1 MKKWQFSLI
10 LVGTVLLLLGVKILS
25 LGVDNKDD
33 RSENFT
39 PPKNFR
45 ILVISDL
52 NSQYGSTEYEPEIAK
67 AIALI
72 PKWQPDLVLCGGDM
86 IAGQKQSLTKAQI
99 NAMWTAFE
107 QNVAQPIR
115 EYQIPFGFT
124 IGNHDGSGA
133 MVKGQA
139 IFAQERKL
147 ASAYWNNPQHHPQ
160 LQFSDRANF
169 PFYYSFKQG
178 GIFFLVWDASS
189 AYISPEQLTWVKKS
203 LTSQGAQQA
212 KLKIAIGHLPL
223 YPVAENKNKPG
234 EYLANAEQLRSLLET
249 YQVHTYIS
257 GHQHAYYP
265 GQKGQLELLYAGA
278 LGQGARRLIN
288 SNLPPRNTVTIVD
301 VELDSGQTIYTTYD
315 IKTLE
320 IIKTEGLPR
329 SITGDNGTVY
339 LRNTL

>member
-10 LVGTVLLLLGVKILS
+10 LVLMLLGVKILS
-25 LGVDNKDD
+25 VGIDNNFAPKD
-33 RSENFT
+33 
-39 PPKNFR
+39 FR

-86 IAGQKQSLTKAQI
+86 IAGQKRSLTKGQI
-99 NAMWTAFE
+99 EAMWTAFD
-107 QNVAQPIR
+107 QHVAQPLR
-115 EYQIPFGFT
+115 EYQVPFGFT

-133 MVKGQA
+133 IVKGKA
-139 IFAQERKL
+139 IFAQEREL
-147 ASAYWNNPQHHPQ
+147 ASAYWNDPRHNPQ

-178 GIFFLVWDASS
+178 EIFFLVWDAST
-189 AYISPEQLTWVKKS
+189 AKISPEQLTWVKKS
-203 LTSQGAQQA
+203 LTSKAAQQA

-223 YPVAENKNKPG
+223 YPVALKKNKPG
-234 EYLANAEQLRSLLET
+234 EYLAQAEELRALLEAN
-249 YQVHTYIS
+249 QVHTYIS

-265 GQKGQLELLYAGA
+265 GQKGQLELLHAGA
-278 LGQGARRLIN
+278 LGQGARQLLN
-288 SNLPPRNTVTIVD
+288 NNLPPRNTVTIID
-301 VELDSGQTIYTTYD
+301 VELDSQQTIYTTYD

-320 IIKTEGLPR
+320 IIKTSQLPP
-329 SITGDNGTVY
+329 SITGDNGIVY
-339 LRNTL
+339 RRDIYPQF